1 MREDGYY
8 WCLTCHGWKPVEWV
22 VNCWFLDGQDAPVSD
37 DWFIEI
43 DERRIVRQES
53 KGEPDYV
60 DRFGK
65 KYYKTESK
73 DGN

>member
-8 WCLTCHGWKPVEWV
+8 WCLTCHGWKPVEWIGDYW
-22 VNCWFLDGQDAPVSD
+22 CLEYQDTLVGD

-43 DERRIVRQES
+43 DERRIVRQEE

-65 KYYKTESK
+65 KYYKTESR
-73 DGN
+73 DD